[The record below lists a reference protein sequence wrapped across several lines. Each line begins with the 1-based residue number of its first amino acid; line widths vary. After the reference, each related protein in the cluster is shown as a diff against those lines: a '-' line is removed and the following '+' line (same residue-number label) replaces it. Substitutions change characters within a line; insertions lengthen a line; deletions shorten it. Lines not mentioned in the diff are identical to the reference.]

1 MRALKP
7 LSIRIG
13 ASAHLVLPHSK
24 DVRCLSEH
32 FSGNN
37 GIVVVF
43 KKEGRNTAVIL
54 FMFVGQVV
62 LNIPFLEEDIPRVFL
77 VAQHPADRLLRP
89 SGLSRCLNA
98 PQIEVLCD
106 LLCRLP
112 MRKALEN
119 LLHNKCFF
127 GDLLAQDDGIRSDLL
142 AEYIRRS
149 EPTPELFDL
158 FMSYYTTTDYGA
170 GRYDA
175 DLLQKLFSG
184 RSEEQ
189 IQAVSESLSDQP
201 EIFHVYRGEAE
212 GSTPYHKAFS
222 WSLNINTAF
231 FFACRHGD
239 RNHCRIIRAKVRK
252 KDVMATKLDS
262 KEMEVIIPPGQLFDV
277 SKEKLLGPDSPAVMP
292 PKYLDEY
299 VDGRDRIKALYRIN
313 GKSKTGD
320 HGHNNAHDMVHSARV
335 LFLALEIIQAGKI
348 KLNTKELE
356 QLVTAIVYHDIGRSN
371 DCVDDNHGKESRG
384 IYEKH
389 GHDPVVSFLIEYH
402 CLNDRDAEAAL
413 QDSTIKAKK
422 RAWLLYQILKDAD
435 ALDRVRFGIY
445 GLDVNFLRLP
455 ISHKLVPLAVSA
467 VHGVEI

>member
-1 MRALKP
+1 MTVSDILLQNGSASLKDFYP
-7 LSIRIG
+7 LSKVKTEADKQELIVKGYNPGYTADEWPYDLPVERIYY
-13 ASAHLVLPHSK
+13 S
-24 DVRCLSEH
+24 RQ
-32 FSGNN
+32 
-37 GIVVVF
+37 
-43 KKEGRNTAVIL
+43 L
-54 FMFVGQVV
+54 FPSTYYYDPANAAIPIALN
-62 LNIPFLEEDIPRVFL
+62 LNI
-77 VAQHPADRLLRP
+77 H
-89 SGLSRCLNA
+89 GTK
-98 PQIEVLCD
+98 
-106 LLCRLP
+106 RLP
-112 MRKALEN
+112 AIEDDAEFCKYILDFAASLKQPT
-119 LLHNKCFF
+119 HKKVFSY
-127 GDLLAQDDGIRSDLL
+127 LLAQDDGIRSDLL

-262 KEMEVIIPPGQLFDV
+262 KEMEVIILPGRVFDV

-299 VDGRDRIKALYRIN
+299 ADGRDRIKALYKRYS
-313 GKSKTGD
+313 KSDKGEHD
-320 HGHNNAHDMVHSARV
+320 HNNAHDMLHSARV

-356 QLVTAIVYHDIGRSN
+356 QLTTAIVYHDIGRSN
-371 DCVDDNHGKESRG
+371 DCVDYNHGKESRG
-384 IYEKH
+384 IYEKR
-389 GHDPVVSFLIEYH
+389 GQDPVVSFLIEHH
-402 CLNDRDAEAAL
+402 CLGDRDSEVVL
-413 QDSTIKAKK
+413 QDSNIKAKK